1 MSRAA
6 TLFLCTEERP
16 SRFLMMCRI
25 CLIPPNPVGTSS
37 IFPLNSP
44 QRIWETMCPPSE
56 ARCEK
61 SRGLSCFSRLGKSHL
76 VQYIAYLDEFGHV
89 GQYVSRKH
97 SMYKTSPVF
106 GLGGMLLP
114 ANEVREFAIYF
125 YKLKC
130 QLLAWDLE
138 HKNPEHL
145 PAYHWE
151 KKGSALFTVAN
162 VSKYREL
169 RRSSFRLLN
178 HIQKIGGYVFY
189 TGEHKPTEHTKHNS
203 TETFQRVLVQSIR
216 KIDRFCTLNNASFI
230 VLLDEQK
237 AGNEWR
243 ERNVEACTL
252 AMFED
257 ASEKC
262 RTLIEPPLQGESYLF
277 QTLQCADWLCG
288 LIGRLTTYAVAPEE
302 FDDWELFDTYF
313 ATRIANVALPCSGLD
328 HKKAAK
334 VTKVVAQLSANDC

>member
-1 MSRAA
+1 
-6 TLFLCTEERP
+6 
-16 SRFLMMCRI
+16 
-25 CLIPPNPVGTSS
+25 
-37 IFPLNSP
+37 
-44 QRIWETMCPPSE
+44 MCPPSE

-125 YKLKC
+125 YKVKC